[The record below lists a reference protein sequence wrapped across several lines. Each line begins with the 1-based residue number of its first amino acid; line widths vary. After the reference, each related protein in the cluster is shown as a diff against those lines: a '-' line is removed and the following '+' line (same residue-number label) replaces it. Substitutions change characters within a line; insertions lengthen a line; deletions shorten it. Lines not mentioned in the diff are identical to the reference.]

1 MKKYFLSGIFLMSLL
16 FLHSCASVMQMA
28 NIINCEF
35 RMKSVNQT
43 KLAGI
48 SIEDKSNIRSLGFSE
63 IGRLTS
69 AYLNKDLPLSFQLNI
84 EAKNPNSNPASLSK
98 FDWILTID
106 DIEMTRGTNSNQVSI
121 PGNNGVTTIP
131 MQISVNLFD
140 ALKNESKDALL
151 NFAFNLADASDK
163 PTRIGL
169 KLKPTIYLGQVPIT
183 YPDYINVGTEFGGN

>member
-1 MKKYFLSGIFLMSLL
+1 MKRLIFVPVALAFIL

-28 NIINCEF
+28 NIVNCDF

-48 SIEDKSNIRSLGFSE
+48 SIENKSSIKSLGFAD
-63 IGRLTS
+63 IGKLTS
-69 AYLNKDLPLSFQLNI
+69 AYLNKNVPLTFQLNI
-84 EAKNPNSNPASLSK
+84 EAKNPNSQPASLSK

-106 DIEMTRGTNSNQVSI
+106 DIEMTRGTNSNQVNI
-121 PGNNGVTTIP
+121 PGNNGISMIP
-131 MQISVNLFD
+131 MQISINLFE
-140 ALKNESKDALL
+140 ALRDESKDALL

-169 KLKPTIYLGQVPIT
+169 KLKPTIYLGQIPIT
-183 YPDYINVGTEFGGN
+183 YPDYINVGTEFGGK